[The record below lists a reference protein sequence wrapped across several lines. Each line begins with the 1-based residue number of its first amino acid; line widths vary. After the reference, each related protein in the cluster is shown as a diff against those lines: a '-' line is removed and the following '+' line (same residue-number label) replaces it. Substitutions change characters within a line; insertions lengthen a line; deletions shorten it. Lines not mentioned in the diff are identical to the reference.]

1 MISKKM
7 EKALNEQIALEG
19 YACFLYLSMAA
30 WCDNEGMTGCTN
42 FMRRQSAEE
51 QFHMMKIFEYV
62 SEVDGFP
69 ITPGIKQPPRSFE
82 SIQKVFEEVYAHEQK
97 VTKSIHKLV
106 SLAKQED
113 DYTTFEF
120 LQWYVMEQ
128 REEEDQMRT
137 VLDRIK
143 IIGDGPQ
150 SLYFIDKEVAAI
162 NKETEAREAA
172 EGE

>member
-1 MISKKM
+1 
-7 EKALNEQIALEG
+7 
-19 YACFLYLSMAA
+19 
-30 WCDNEGMTGCTN
+30 
-42 FMRRQSAEE
+42 
-51 QFHMMKIFEYV
+51 
-62 SEVDGFP
+62 
-69 ITPGIKQPPRSFE
+69 
-82 SIQKVFEEVYAHEQK
+82 
-97 VTKSIHKLV
+97 
-106 SLAKQED
+106 
-113 DYTTFEF
+113 
-120 LQWYVMEQ
+120 MEQ